1 VADGIYH
8 PAVFFAQ
15 SGYFV
20 VVGISDG
27 TINEW
32 PAYNPYQSP
41 TTRGN
46 EPHTSAITA
55 LAHNHAPDR
64 NDMVLA
70 SGSSRINIDP
80 DENNFVLDGHLGFIA
95 ALDFATEFDLLA
107 SGGDDGL
114 VNIWQ
119 ISSRTVWR
127 NFRGHVGRV
136 TAVAFSPDDAWL
148 ASAGAE
154 GLVRLWR
161 LRLPTAEDI
170 SLAELACQQ
179 IHRNLTW
186 EEWQLYVNRPLYR
199 PTCPNL
205 PVSPSVPPEALAAQ
219 TNSAL
224 SSLDIS
230 IIVLSFSG
238 LFITW
243 QRQRYRV

>member
-1 VADGIYH
+1 
-8 PAVFFAQ
+8 
-15 SGYFV
+15 
-20 VVGISDG
+20 
-27 TINEW
+27 
-32 PAYNPYQSP
+32 
-41 TTRGN
+41 
-46 EPHTSAITA
+46 
-55 LAHNHAPDR
+55 
-64 NDMVLA
+64 LA

-127 NFRGHVGRV
+127 SFRGHVGRV

-161 LRLPTAEDI
+161 LRLPNAENI